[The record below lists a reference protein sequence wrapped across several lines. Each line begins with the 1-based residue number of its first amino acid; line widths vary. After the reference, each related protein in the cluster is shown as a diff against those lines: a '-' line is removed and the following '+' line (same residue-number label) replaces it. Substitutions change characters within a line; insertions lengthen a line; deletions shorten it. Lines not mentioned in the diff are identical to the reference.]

1 MRTANISQLFGTL
14 QQSVV
19 NLWKSHLKTSK
30 YAAHMA
36 LDEYYKEMPELVD
49 TLIENYQGIYGKVDD
64 YKNILDF
71 NEDPIKY
78 LEDLRD
84 ICVNSK
90 ELLQQ
95 NTELES
101 DMDSILSLIDSTLYK
116 LKELTE
122 SFVSLEDYIK
132 ENLE

>member
-19 NLWKSHLKTSK
+19 NSWKNHLKTSK

-49 TLIENYQGIYGKVDD
+49 TLIENYQGIYGEVDD

>member
-19 NLWKSHLKTSK
+19 NSWKNHLKTSK

-49 TLIENYQGIYGKVDD
+49 TLIENYQGIYGEVDD

-122 SFVSLEDYIK
+122 SFVSLQDYIK

>member
-19 NLWKSHLKTSK
+19 NSWKNHLKTSK

-71 NEDPIKY
+71 
-78 LEDLRD
+78 
-84 ICVNSK
+84 
-90 ELLQQ
+90 LL
-95 NTELES
+95 N
-101 DMDSILSLIDSTLYK
+101 IW
-116 LKELTE
+116 
-122 SFVSLEDYIK
+122 
-132 ENLE
+132 

>member
-19 NLWKSHLKTSK
+19 NSWKNHLKTSK

-90 ELLQQ
+90 GLLQQ

-101 DMDSILSLIDSTLYK
+101 DMDNILSLIDSTLYK

-132 ENLE
+132 ENLG

>member
-19 NLWKSHLKTSK
+19 NSWKNHLKTSK

-78 LEDLRD
+78 LKDLRD
-84 ICVNSK
+84 ICVDSK

>member
-19 NLWKSHLKTSK
+19 NSWKNHLKTSK

-78 LEDLRD
+78 LEGLRD

>member
-19 NLWKSHLKTSK
+19 NSWKNHLKTSK

-78 LEDLRD
+78 LKDLRD

>member
-19 NLWKSHLKTSK
+19 NSWKNHLKTSK

-49 TLIENYQGIYGKVDD
+49 TLIENYQGIYGEVDD

-116 LKELTE
+116 LRELTE